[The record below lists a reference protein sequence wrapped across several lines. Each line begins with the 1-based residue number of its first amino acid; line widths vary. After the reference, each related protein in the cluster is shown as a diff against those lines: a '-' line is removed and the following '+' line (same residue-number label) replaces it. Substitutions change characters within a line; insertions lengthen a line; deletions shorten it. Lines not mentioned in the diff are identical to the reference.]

1 MSTQHLIIMIGL
13 PASTKSKYTRT
24 LWTTTPNA
32 VVISRDILGGTIIS
46 LIDIVEKQLDEGHT
60 VILDNTNL
68 TKAVRKLFIDI
79 AKKKNIPVHGYYMNT
94 TAEDCQI
101 RHLYRMH
108 SKFGEIYMTGKTAIA
123 AKKDAHI
130 YPPIVIFKAKN
141 DLEVPTVSEGFDKL
155 ITKKVGDIKWEEKHG
170 FINKALFLDIDGTLR
185 RTEHLPNKYPTD
197 PSEVE
202 LLYDAKEMRAKLDKY
217 VADGYKLI
225 GVSNQSGIAK
235 GTITEETAKLCFNR
249 VRELLGYSEEEFPIN
264 YCSHRSAPIVCFCR
278 KPQSGMG
285 VKAIVDYKL
294 NPKSCLMVGDM
305 TSDKTFATRL
315 GIPYMDVNDFWKGLQ

>member
-1 MSTQHLIIMIGL
+1 MSTQCLIIMVGL

-24 LWTTTPNA
+24 LWATTPNA
-32 VVISRDILGGTIIS
+32 VVISRDTLGGTIP
-46 LIDIVEKQLDEGHT
+46 QLVPKVAKELDAGKS

-68 TKAVRKLFIDI
+68 TKAVRKLFIDLG
-79 AKKKNIPVHGYYMNT
+79 KEKGVEVYGYYMKT
-94 TAEDCQI
+94 SIEDCQI

-108 SKFGEIYMTGKTAIA
+108 SKFGEIYMTGKATIA
-123 AKKDAHI
+123 AKTDAHI
-130 YPPIVIFKAKN
+130 YPPMALFKAKN
-141 DLEVPTVSEGFDKL
+141 DLEEPTVNEGFTKL
-155 ITKKVGDIKWEEKHG
+155 IIKKVGDIKWDEKQG
-170 FINKALFLDIDGTLR
+170 FVNKALFLDIDGTLR
-185 RTEHLPNKYPTD
+185 HTEHLPNKYPTD
-197 PSEVE
+197 VNEVE
-202 LLYDAKEMRAKLDKY
+202 LLYNAKEMREKLDKY
-217 VADGYKLI
+217 IADGYKLI

-285 VKAIVDYKL
+285 IKAIMDYKL
-294 NPKSCLMVGDM
+294 NPKKCLMVGDM

-315 GIPYMDVNDFWKGLQ
+315 GIPYMDVNDFWEGL